1 MKICRLSANR
11 LWRDHSTREGP
22 RVKFM
27 KPNSWPYMGKE
38 AIKDKNGAGREAGG
52 IAESSMSAKPRKES
66 VPRFQHC

>member
-1 MKICRLSANR
+1 
-11 LWRDHSTREGP
+11 
-22 RVKFM
+22 M